1 MTVDPAA
8 LPHPTFIDHDPAAVG
23 SRLIEGF
30 EAAMGRTL
38 QPAQPERLFIDWLAY
53 QFSLLRIEVQETGE
67 QMLLAFA
74 RGAVLDHLGAFLG
87 IARLPGETDDRLR
100 ERIREAPETFSVA
113 GPVLAYRALVFGA
126 AAGIVDVA
134 ITQPRAG
141 TVRVAV
147 LTAGGMP
154 SAEVL
159 AAVRAV
165 LSSAKARPLSDTVEV
180 VPPERVAWT
189 LAATVI
195 LAPGV
200 DQPTVKAA
208 VEKAAAEYVAQQR
221 RGLGRTLVPSQAIAA
236 MQAVAGVY
244 RVDLASPPLTVLE
257 GHQWADGSVGTI
269 HIVTEGG
276 AGG

>member
-8 LPHPTFIDHDPAAVG
+8 LPHPTFIDHDPAAV
-23 SRLIEGF
+23 SRRLIEGF
-30 EAAMGRTL
+30 ETAMDRTL
-38 QPAQPERLFIDWLAY
+38 QPGQPERLFIDWLAY
-53 QFSLLRIEVQETGE
+53 QLALLRIDVQETGE

-87 IARLPGETDDRLR
+87 IARLPDESDDRLR

-126 AAGIVDVA
+126 TAGIVDVA

-147 LTAGGMP
+147 LTADGAP
-154 SAEVL
+154 SDEVL

-165 LSSAKARPLSDTVEV
+165 LSGAKARPLSDTVEV

-189 LAATVI
+189 LSATVT
-195 LAPGV
+195 LSAGV
-200 DQPTVKAA
+200 DQPTVTAA
-208 VEKAAAEYVAQQR
+208 VEKAAADYVAQQR

-236 MQAVAGVY
+236 MQAVPGVY
-244 RVDLASPPLTVLE
+244 RVDLASPVLTVLD
-257 GHQWADGSVGTI
+257 GHQWADGAVGTI
-269 HIVTEGG
+269 GIVVGGG